1 MGVKG
6 ACPLQ
11 AVFVLQK
18 HCLPQDRDFKNLDR
32 VVRPKFLKLVNSGI
46 AYSKSLF
53 TALSCLPFLAVVL
66 RLKATE

>member
-18 HCLPQDRDFKNLDR
+18 HCLPQDRDFKNLDK

-46 AYSKSLF
+46 AYSKSTIYRF
-53 TALSCLPFLAVVL
+53 VLSAFLVSCS
-66 RLKATE
+66 